1 MRKLCLT
8 IIVLAGFSKALFAQ
22 FGNCTASEMQTYT
35 DHETGNTITI
45 LTDTLKND
53 RFLYQTD
60 PMWTYDG
67 KYLLFRSSSRGNGE
81 KIERT
86 LPNGEK
92 RSWTPTQIYLIE
104 IKLQKALIWAVHSWP
119 IRATVCSSAE
129 KRKKTGI
136 CMS

>member
-8 IIVLAGFSKALFAQ
+8 IILLIGFSKVLFAQ

-60 PMWTYDG
+60 PMWTSDG
-67 KYLLFRSSSRGNGE
+67 K
-81 KIERT
+81 
-86 LPNGEK
+86 
-92 RSWTPTQIYLIE
+92 
-104 IKLQKALIWAVHSWP
+104 
-119 IRATVCSSAE
+119 
-129 KRKKTGI
+129 
-136 CMS
+136 

>member
-1 MRKLCLT
+1 MRKFCLT

-35 DHETGNTITI
+35 DRETGNTITI

-60 PMWTYDG
+60 PMWTHDG
-67 KYLLFRSSSRGNGE
+67 KYLLFRSSSRANDK

-86 LPNGEK
+86 LPKWRETQLDSHTDLFYRNGNRPNHSGYR
-92 RSWTPTQIYLIE
+92 RS
-104 IKLQKALIWAVHSWP
+104 
-119 IRATVCSSAE
+119 
-129 KRKKTGI
+129 
-136 CMS
+136 